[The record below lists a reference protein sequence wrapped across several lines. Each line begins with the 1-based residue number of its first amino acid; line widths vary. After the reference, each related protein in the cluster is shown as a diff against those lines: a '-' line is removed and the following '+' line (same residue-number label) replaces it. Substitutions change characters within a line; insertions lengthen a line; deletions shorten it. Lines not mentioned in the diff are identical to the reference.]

1 MEESSTNTP
10 LTKPK
15 RLMSGLLSYHHYTH
29 FMKSFCIITQAQEVR
44 ADTNTPQHPNPASQR
59 SIRLTKRLRA
69 QPWRLGQEPGS
80 FQAGLRLGDFSL
92 VFTKD
97 NPHNFHL
104 TQTTA
109 LPAKPDFVPTNN
121 PKQLKEAVRRAS
133 YSPQVRF
140 PKKDSQ
146 RHYTQSTFWHVF

>member
-15 RLMSGLLSYHHYTH
+15 RLMSGLLSYHHYTR
-29 FMKSFCIITQAQEVR
+29 FMKSFCVITQAQEVR
-44 ADTNTPQHPNPASQR
+44 ADTNTLQHPNPASQR

-97 NPHNFHL
+97 NPHNFHP
-104 TQTTA
+104 TQHCQQSQI
-109 LPAKPDFVPTNN
+109 LYLLN

-140 PKKDSQ
+140 TKKDSQ
-146 RHYTQSTFWHVF
+146 RHYTLSQSTFWHVF